1 MKLAQNWQAQQQ
13 FSSSQEE
20 PQHFNIEKSDRSPKK
35 GKFPT
40 PSQSFPYDA
49 LSFQNT
55 QKKKKK
61 NKSGGKRKKKG

>member
-55 QKKKKK
+55 QKK
-61 NKSGGKRKKKG
+61 RKKTHC